1 MWRQAIRIVALLALA
16 PLFTAPAFVHSGEK
30 RPDSASE
37 KAARDA
43 LLKFDKN
50 WKDYANEPHYGDP
63 RWKLKMETL
72 VALAKAGPA
81 ALPLI
86 EAVAKEGSS
95 WAPHSR
101 ELASHVLKIL
111 RGPAPIRDAL
121 ASYDLA
127 QMDSAKEGQPAPD
140 FVLGDASGRSHR
152 LSEYRGRKTLVL
164 TFILQDI

>member
-16 PLFTAPAFVHSGEK
+16 PPFTAPALVHGGEK
-30 RPDSASE
+30 TPDSASE

-50 WKDYANEPHYGDP
+50 WKDYTNEPHYGDP

-86 EAVAKEGSS
+86 EAVAKESSS

-111 RGPAPIRDAL
+111 RGPAPIREAL
-121 ASYDLA
+121 TNYDLS
-127 QMDSAKEGQPAPD
+127 QMDSAKVGKPAPD
-140 FVLGDASGRSHR
+140 LVLADASGRSHR
-152 LSEYRGRKTLVL
+152 LSEHRGRKTLVL